1 MSEKPYKGAG
11 HDVRDVAA
19 RTARKREAARAE
31 PLREA
36 VSRADD
42 VRRASAY
49 ARARGVL

>member
-19 RTARKREAARAE
+19 RTARKRETPRPETA
-31 PLREA
+31 REA
-36 VSRADD
+36 PRSDD